1 MKSTHTV
8 EGKVLGIYRLDNS
21 PSGNPRYKVL
31 ITNGE
36 TWHNSNGEGLI
47 KLVTKPN
54 SSVAYEIGDFVVNK
68 EVTVKYHVTAQRRD
82 CVIDKFQLMSAI

>member
-36 TWHNSNGEGLI
+36 TGFTGLTE
-47 KLVTKPN
+47 LVTKPN